1 MSTRPA
7 GKASNAPRQKA
18 GLAKAPDPVY
28 AWSPRPSARTL
39 SLPEQIAE
47 QIGNNIICGQYEP
60 GQRVQEQEVADSFEV
75 SRGPVR
81 EALRILERDGLV
93 QINARRGAQVTKLE
107 VAEVNDIFE
116 VRLALL
122 ALSARLA
129 TQRRDP
135 HFLSELRSAV
145 ARLKLLA
152 RESNTDRYVNEIYKL
167 NLLMAESSGNLFLR
181 NMVFG
186 LAHQTLR
193 YARLGLSTEQR
204 RIQSAAN
211 WRRLAAAVHANDPE
225 AAYEATAQLVR
236 DSRAMAMKLLL
247 QLTPEKPARTRRP
260 VRTRALK

>member
-1 MSTRPA
+1 MNPPAIRKQKVSLDKTR
-7 GKASNAPRQKA
+7 
-18 GLAKAPDPVY
+18 DPVY

-47 QIGNNIICGQYEP
+47 QIGNAVIRGQYEP
-60 GQRVQEQEVADSFEV
+60 GQRIQEQEVADAFQV

-93 QINARRGAQVTKLE
+93 QINARRGAQVTKLD
-107 VAEVNDIFE
+107 VGEVNDIFE
-116 VRLALL
+116 VRLSLL

-135 HFLSELRSAV
+135 HFLSELKSAID
-145 ARLKLLA
+145 RLKILA
-152 RESNTDRYVNEIYKL
+152 RTDDADGYVNEVYKL

-193 YARLGLSTEQR
+193 YARLGLSTEKR
-204 RIQSAAN
+204 RIQSANN
-211 WRRLAAAVHANDPE
+211 WRHLAAAVQGNDAE
-225 AAYEATAQLVR
+225 GAYEAAAQLVR
-236 DSRAMAMKLLL
+236 DSRAMAIKLLIE
-247 QLTPEKPARTRRP
+247 QAPEKPARAPRKLRP
-260 VRTRALK
+260 RAPR

>member
-1 MSTRPA
+1 MNPSKTR
-7 GKASNAPRQKA
+7 KAKP
-18 GLAKAPDPVY
+18 GLAAAPAPVY

-47 QIGNNIICGQYEP
+47 QIGNAVIHGQYEP
-60 GQRVQEQEVADSFEV
+60 GQRVQEQEVADAFQV

-93 QINARRGAQVTKLE
+93 QINARRGAQVTKLD
-107 VAEVNDIFE
+107 VGEVNDIFE

-135 HFLSELRSAV
+135 HFLSELKA
-145 ARLKLLA
+145 AAERLKSLA
-152 RESNTDRYVNEIYKL
+152 RAQNADSYVNEIYKL
-167 NLLMAESSGNLFLR
+167 NLLMADASGNLFLR

-193 YARLGLSTEQR
+193 YARLGLSTEKR
-204 RIQSAAN
+204 RVQSANN
-211 WRRLAAAVHANDPE
+211 WRLVSAAVHANDAD
-225 AAYEATAQLVR
+225 AAYEAVAQLVR
-236 DSRAMAMKLLL
+236 DSRAMAIKLLIE
-247 QLTPEKPARTRRP
+247 QTPEKPVRP
-260 VRTRALK
+260 PRKVKPRAPK